1 MTNSQAMQRD
11 AFEDALGQKIAARL
25 TDTAEHLPHDISE
38 RLKAA
43 RMQALAKRKVVPLV
57 TATTTSVHGGVA
69 TMHMGGSEPSRW
81 NRFASLL
88 PLFVLIAGLLA
99 IAIVAEDNRT
109 KEIADVDTELLTDVL
124 PPAAYTDPGFAQ
136 FLRMKN
142 HE

>member
-57 TATTTSVHGGVA
+57 TATTTSVHGGVV